1 MLELCKLM
9 INNDKKRSRNIVYQ
23 FNSMQEVIEYLEEAF
38 EDGSPQLISATLGE
52 VAKSKGMTAVAAES
66 GLGRESL
73 YKALSH
79 TGNPSFATILSVLRS
94 LGLKLRPSESSSATS
109 STVDNIVSWE
119 HDSPNSPSD
128 IYLYVCSESS
138 MSQTLIKSTDSKS
151 V

>member
-1 MLELCKLM
+1 MK
-9 INNDKKRSRNIVYQ
+9 NKQKNRTQIVVDQ
-23 FNSMQEVIEYLEEAF
+23 FNSIQEVIDYLEESF

-79 TGNPSFATILSVLRS
+79 TGNPSFSTILSVLRS
-94 LGLKLRPSESSSATS
+94 IGLQLRPSECSSATS
-109 STVDNIVSWE
+109 SAVDNFVSWTR
-119 HDSPNSPSD
+119 DSPSSSRN

-138 MSQTLIKSTDSKS
+138 SSQTLIKSTESKS

>member
-109 STVDNIVSWE
+109 SIVDNIVSWK

>member
-1 MLELCKLM
+1 MK
-9 INNDKKRSRNIVYQ
+9 NKDKNRPQNFVDQ
-23 FNSMQEVIEYLEEAF
+23 FNSMQEVIDYLEGAF

-52 VAKSKGMTAVAAES
+52 VAKSKGMTTVAAES

-94 LGLKLRPSESSSATS
+94 LGLQLRPSECSSATS

-128 IYLYVCSESS
+128 IYLYVCSENS